1 MVAVP
6 LPVPSRARAGE
17 LSHAGDSG
25 VLVHILR
32 VLQSRE

>member
-1 MVAVP
+1 MVALPV
-6 LPVPSRARAGE
+6 PVPSRARAGE
-17 LSHAGDSG
+17 LSHAGNSS